1 MNKKETAEIVKLM
14 NAYFRQTGTATVAT
28 MIDAWH
34 EALKDEEYKTIKR
47 AVVEFAKTD
56 RREYPTWP
64 GVGQI
69 MAAAETVKDTDR
81 KPVAI
86 VFNSAVDGKPY
97 RELPEEIQA
106 RITPERYGKY
116 LKTDPERLIA
126 YGKQY
131 REEIKK
137 AMEAE
142 Q

>member
-34 EALKDEEYKTIKR
+34 EAFKDEDFKVIKR

-56 RREYPTWP
+56 RRDYPTWP

-69 MAAAETVKDTDR
+69 MAAAETVKGAER
-81 KPVAI
+81 KPVTI
-86 VFNSAVDGKPY
+86 VFNSALDGKPY

-106 RITPERYGKY
+106 RITPERYGQY
-116 LKTDPERLIA
+116 LKIEPERLVA

-131 REEIKK
+131 RDEIKK
-137 AMEAE
+137 VLEV
-142 Q
+142 